1 MGNKITIDSATMMN
15 KGLEVIEA
23 KWLFNVELSK
33 IEVLVHPQSI
43 IHSMVSYIDGSI
55 IAQLGVPDMRIPIQ
69 LSLTWP
75 ERQEN
80 SFGRV
85 DFMKLKSLTFEKP
98 EPKVFRCL
106 TFAEQAA
113 NTGGSMPTVMNA
125 ANEIA
130 VSLFLAG
137 EISFTGIMDLIEN
150 VMQNHKM
157 NTNPSLDDII
167 EADAWGRKET
177 MRLFKRNK

>member
-1 MGNKITIDSATMMN
+1 M
-15 KGLEVIEA
+15 
-23 KWLFNVELSK
+23 
-33 IEVLVHPQSI
+33 
-43 IHSMVSYIDGSI
+43 
-55 IAQLGVPDMRIPIQ
+55 
-69 LSLTWP
+69 
-75 ERQEN
+75 
-80 SFGRV
+80 
-85 DFMKLKSLTFEKP
+85 
-98 EPKVFRCL
+98 

-113 NTGGSMPTVMNA
+113 NIGGSMPTVMNA

-177 MRLFKRNK
+177 MRLFKRNYI